1 VIAPRASRCDAPAV
15 CVLAIRERRQIA
27 CSCRSPGA
35 VALLSPETPAAAFSF
50 SANGTAVMLR
60 HGGRGDCMHKARL
73 VALMAVQLA
82 VGAAAAADDVIAQR
96 RELMLQ
102 NSHAALVGERMLRP
116 GKFSVEKATAAMK
129 TLQDNMTVFPT
140 LFPVGS
146 DTGNT
151 LASPTIWENM
161 DDFKAIAAK
170 LVVDA
175 KAAELAAADGQEA
188 FRLPFIAVLSDCSAC
203 HPRFEKK

>member
-1 VIAPRASRCDAPAV
+1 MPSKVRLAASLAAL
-15 CVLAIRERRQIA
+15 LAI
-27 CSCRSPGA
+27 
-35 VALLSPETPAAAFSF
+35 
-50 SANGTAVMLR
+50 
-60 HGGRGDCMHKARL
+60 
-73 VALMAVQLA
+73 
-82 VGAAAAADDVIAQR
+82 GAAAAADDVVAQR

-102 NSHAALVGERMLRP
+102 NSHAGDVGNRMLRP
-116 GKFSVEKATAAMK
+116 GKFSVEKATAAMR

-146 DTGNT
+146 DKGYTA
-151 LASPTIWENM
+151 ASPTIWENM

-188 FRLPFIAVLSDCSAC
+188 FRLPFILVVSDCSAC
-203 HPRFEKK
+203 HPRFQKK